1 MSPIV
6 AHVRLAGL
14 LMAPLLLLAR
24 NAAFETKKIDY
35 KTASKSQVPT
45 LEIPPDLTSPTR
57 DDRYAVT
64 DTGGGN
70 GSATSS
76 AYDAERSPATRTL
89 QITPRRAPTAGAPAG
104 DGR

>member
-14 LMAPLLLLAR
+14 LMAPLLLLACSTT
-24 NAAFETKKIDY
+24 FETKKIDY

-57 DDRYAVT
+57 DDRYAVP
-64 DTGGGN
+64 DTGGGK
-70 GSATSS
+70 GSATYS
-76 AYDAERSPATRTL
+76 AYSAERSPAGAGSAEE
-89 QITPRRAPTAGAPAG
+89 RRPAG
-104 DGR
+104 GRQRAHRTRR